1 MPAGAMIEVT
11 RNIRLDPAE
20 LRESFI
26 RASGPGGQ
34 NVNKV
39 SSAVELRFDARHSP
53 SLPEGV
59 RERLMK
65 LAGRRLTLA
74 GEIVITAQ
82 SHRSQEMNR
91 ADALE
96 KLLDLIRAATIVPKA
111 RRKTKP
117 TKSSQIKRVE
127 GKAKRGAVKKL
138 RARRPD
144 LD

>member
-1 MPAGAMIEVT
+1 MIEVT
-11 RNIRLDPAE
+11 SRIHLDE
-20 LRESFI
+20 REISESFI

-39 SSAVELRFDARHSP
+39 SSAVELRFDARNSP

-65 LAGRRLTLA
+65 LAGRKLTLS

-117 TKSSQIKRVE
+117 TKAA
-127 GKAKRGAVKKL
+127 KAKRMDSKTKRGDVKRL
-138 RARRPD
+138 RQGKPD
-144 LD
+144 Y

>member
-1 MPAGAMIEVT
+1 MIEIT
-11 RNIRLDPAE
+11 PRISLDE
-20 LRESFI
+20 SEIRESFI

-39 SSAVELRFDARHSP
+39 SSAVELRFDAKNSP
-53 SLPEGV
+53 NLPDGV

-65 LAGRRLTLA
+65 LAGRKLTLA

-82 SHRSQEMNR
+82 SHRSQELNR

-96 KLLDLIRAATIVPKA
+96 KLSDLIRRATIVPKT
-111 RRKTKP
+111 RRATKP
-117 TKSSQIKRVE
+117 TKSSKVKRMD
-127 GKAKRGAVKKL
+127 GKSKRGEVKRL
-138 RARRPD
+138 RTRRPE

>member
-1 MPAGAMIEVT
+1 MIEVT
-11 RNIRLDPAE
+11 SRIHLDE
-20 LRESFI
+20 REIKESFI

-39 SSAVELRFDARHSP
+39 SSAVELRFDARNSP

-65 LAGRRLTLA
+65 LAGRRLTLS

-96 KLLDLIRAATIVPKA
+96 KLVELIRAATVVPKA

-117 TKSSQIKRVE
+117 TKASKEKRMDS
-127 GKAKRGAVKKL
+127 KAKRGSVKKL
-138 RARRPD
+138 RQGR
-144 LD
+144 LDD

>member
-1 MPAGAMIEVT
+1 MIDVT
-11 RNIRLDPAE
+11 SRIRLDE
-20 LRESFI
+20 SEIRESFI

-39 SSAVELRFDARHSP
+39 SSAVELRFDAKHSP
-53 SLPEGV
+53 NLPEGV

-96 KLLDLIRAATIVPKA
+96 KLLDLIRQATIVPKA
-111 RRKTKP
+111 RRATKP
-117 TKSSQIKRVE
+117 TKASKIKRME
-127 GKAKRGAVKKL
+127 GKSKRGEVKKL
-138 RARRPD
+138 RSRRPD
-144 LD
+144 HD

>member
-1 MPAGAMIEVT
+1 MIEVT
-11 RNIRLDPAE
+11 PRIHLDE
-20 LRESFI
+20 SEIRESFV

-53 SLPEGV
+53 NLPEGV

-82 SHRSQEMNR
+82 SHRSQELNR

-96 KLLDLIRAATIVPKA
+96 KLIDLIRRATVVPKT
-111 RRKTKP
+111 RRPTRP
-117 TKSSQIKRVE
+117 TKSSQAKRME

-138 RARRPD
+138 RGRKPD
-144 LD
+144 ID

>member
-1 MPAGAMIEVT
+1 MIDVT
-11 RNIRLDPAE
+11 SRIKLDE
-20 LRESFI
+20 REIKESFI

-39 SSAVELRFDARHSP
+39 SSAVELRFDARNSP

-65 LAGRRLTLA
+65 LAGRRLTLG

-96 KLLDLIRAATIVPKA
+96 KLLELIRAATIVPKA

-117 TKSSQIKRVE
+117 TKSSQEKRMNS
-127 GKAKRGAVKKL
+127 KAKRGDVKRL
-138 RARRPD
+138 RTSRSD
-144 LD
+144 D

>member
-1 MPAGAMIEVT
+1 MIEVT
-11 RNIRLDPAE
+11 SRIHLDE
-20 LRESFI
+20 REIKESFI

-39 SSAVELRFDARHSP
+39 SSAVELRFDARNSP
-53 SLPEGV
+53 NLPEGV

-65 LAGRRLTLA
+65 LAGRRLTLG

-96 KLLDLIRAATIVPKA
+96 KLLELIRAATIVPKA

-117 TKSSQIKRVE
+117 TKASQQKRME
-127 GKAKRGAVKKL
+127 SKAKRGGVKRL
-138 RARRPD
+138 RQSRPD
-144 LD
+144 D

>member
-1 MPAGAMIEVT
+1 MIEVT
-11 RNIRLDPAE
+11 SRISLDE
-20 LRESFI
+20 REIKESFI

-39 SSAVELRFDARHSP
+39 SSAVELRFDAKNSP

-65 LAGRRLTLA
+65 LAGRRLTLG

-96 KLLDLIRAATIVPKA
+96 KLLDLIRAATVVPKA

-117 TKSSQIKRVE
+117 TKSSQEKRMNS
-127 GKAKRGAVKKL
+127 KAKRGDVKRL
-138 RARRPD
+138 RTSRSD
-144 LD
+144 D

>member
-1 MPAGAMIEVT
+1 MIEVT
-11 RNIRLDPAE
+11 SRIQLDPRE
-20 LRESFI
+20 IKESFI

-39 SSAVELRFDARHSP
+39 SSAVELRFDAKNSP

-65 LAGRRLTLA
+65 LAGRRLTLT

-82 SHRSQEMNR
+82 SHRSQELNR
-91 ADALE
+91 ADAVE
-96 KLLDLIRAATIVPKA
+96 KLVELIRQATHVPKV

-117 TKSSQIKRVE
+117 TRASKEKRMDSKS
-127 GKAKRGAVKKL
+127 KRGNVKKL
-138 RARRPD
+138 RQGKPD
-144 LD
+144 Y

>member
-1 MPAGAMIEVT
+1 MIEVT
-11 RNIRLDPAE
+11 GRISLDE
-20 LRESFI
+20 REIKESFI

-39 SSAVELRFDARHSP
+39 SSAVELRFDARNSP

-65 LAGRRLTLA
+65 LAGRRLTLG

-96 KLLDLIRAATIVPKA
+96 KLLELIRAATIVPKA

-117 TKSSQIKRVE
+117 TKSSQEKRMNS
-127 GKAKRGAVKKL
+127 KAKRGDVKRL
-138 RARRPD
+138 RTTRSD
-144 LD
+144 D

>member
-1 MPAGAMIEVT
+1 MIEVT
-11 RNIRLDPAE
+11 SRIRLDE
-20 LRESFI
+20 REISESFI

-39 SSAVELRFDARHSP
+39 SSAVELRFDAKNSP

-96 KLLDLIRAATIVPKA
+96 KLLELIRAATIVPKA

-117 TKSSQIKRVE
+117 TKSSQEKRMNS
-127 GKAKRGAVKKL
+127 KAKRGDVKRL
-138 RARRPD
+138 RTSRSD
-144 LD
+144 D

>member
-1 MPAGAMIEVT
+1 MIDVT
-11 RNIRLDPAE
+11 SRIRLDE
-20 LRESFI
+20 REIKESFI

-39 SSAVELRFDARHSP
+39 SSAVELRFDARNSP

-65 LAGRRLTLA
+65 LAGRRLTLG

-96 KLLDLIRAATIVPKA
+96 KLLELIRAATIVPKA

-117 TKSSQIKRVE
+117 TKSSQEKRMNS
-127 GKAKRGAVKKL
+127 KAKRGDVKRL
-138 RARRPD
+138 RTSRSD
-144 LD
+144 D

>member
-1 MPAGAMIEVT
+1 MIEVT
-11 RNIRLDPAE
+11 SRIHLDE
-20 LRESFI
+20 REISESFI

-39 SSAVELRFDARHSP
+39 SSAVELRFDARNSP

-65 LAGRRLTLA
+65 LAGRRLTLG

-96 KLLDLIRAATIVPKA
+96 KLLELIRAATIVPKA

-117 TKSSQIKRVE
+117 TKSSREKRMNS
-127 GKAKRGAVKKL
+127 KAKRGDVKRL
-138 RARRPD
+138 RTSKSD
-144 LD
+144 D

>member
-1 MPAGAMIEVT
+1 MIEVT
-11 RNIRLDPAE
+11 SRIHLDE
-20 LRESFI
+20 REISESFI

-39 SSAVELRFDARHSP
+39 SSAVELRFDAKNSP

-65 LAGRRLTLA
+65 LAGRRLTLG

-117 TKSSQIKRVE
+117 TKSSQEKRMNS
-127 GKAKRGAVKKL
+127 KAKRGDVKRL
-138 RARRPD
+138 RSTRPD
-144 LD
+144 D

>member
-1 MPAGAMIEVT
+1 MIEVT
-11 RNIRLDPAE
+11 SRIHLDE
-20 LRESFI
+20 REIKESFI

-39 SSAVELRFDARHSP
+39 SSAVELRFDARNSP

-65 LAGRRLTLA
+65 LAGRRLTLG

-96 KLLDLIRAATIVPKA
+96 KLLELIRAATIVPKA

-117 TKSSQIKRVE
+117 TKSSQLKRMDS
-127 GKAKRGAVKKL
+127 KAKRGDVKRL
-138 RARRPD
+138 RKSRPED
-144 LD
+144 

>member
-1 MPAGAMIEVT
+1 MIEITT
-11 RNIRLDPAE
+11 RISLDE
-20 LRESFI
+20 NEIHESFI

-39 SSAVELRFDARHSP
+39 SSAVELRFDARNSP
-53 SLPEGV
+53 NLPEGV

-65 LAGRRLTLA
+65 LAGRKLTLA

-82 SHRSQEMNR
+82 SHRSQELNR

-96 KLLDLIRAATIVPKA
+96 KLIDLIRRATIVPKT
-111 RRKTKP
+111 RRATKP
-117 TKSSQIKRVE
+117 TRASKVKRME
-127 GKAKRGAVKKL
+127 GKAKRGEVKRL
-138 RARRPD
+138 RNRRPD

>member
-1 MPAGAMIEVT
+1 MIEIT
-11 RNIRLDPAE
+11 SRIHLDPSE
-20 LRESFI
+20 IRESFI

-39 SSAVELRFDARHSP
+39 SSAVELRFDARNSP
-53 SLPEGV
+53 NLPEGV

-65 LAGRRLTLA
+65 LAGRRLTLQ

-96 KLLDLIRAATIVPKA
+96 KLKELIRAATVVPKA
-111 RRKTKP
+111 RRATKP
-117 TKSSQIKRVE
+117 TKASKLKRME
-127 GKAKRGAVKKL
+127 GKSKRGEVKKL
-138 RARRPD
+138 RNRRPD
-144 LD
+144 MD

>member
-1 MPAGAMIEVT
+1 MIEVT
-11 RNIRLDPAE
+11 GRISLDE
-20 LRESFI
+20 REIKESFI

-39 SSAVELRFDARHSP
+39 SSAVELRFDARNSP

-65 LAGRRLTLA
+65 LAGRRLTLG

-96 KLLDLIRAATIVPKA
+96 KLLELIRAATIVPKA

-117 TKSSQIKRVE
+117 TKSSQEKRMNS
-127 GKAKRGAVKKL
+127 KAKRGDVKRL
-138 RARRPD
+138 RTSRSD
-144 LD
+144 D

>member
-1 MPAGAMIEVT
+1 MIEIT
-11 RNIRLDPAE
+11 SRLRLDPRE
-20 LRESFI
+20 IKESFI

-39 SSAVELRFDARHSP
+39 SSAVELRFDAKHSP

-65 LAGRRLTLA
+65 LAGRRLTLG

-82 SHRSQEMNR
+82 SHRSQELNR

-96 KLLDLIRAATIVPKA
+96 KLVELIRAATVVPKA

-117 TKSSQIKRVE
+117 SRAAKEKRME
-127 GKAKRGAVKKL
+127 SKAKRGDIKRL
-138 RARRPD
+138 RQGKPD
-144 LD
+144 Y

>member
-1 MPAGAMIEVT
+1 MIEIT
-11 RNIRLDPAE
+11 PRIRLDE
-20 LRESFI
+20 SEIRESFI

-39 SSAVELRFDARHSP
+39 SSAVELRFDARNSP
-53 SLPEGV
+53 NLPEGV

-65 LAGRRLTLA
+65 LAGRRLTLS

-96 KLLDLIRAATIVPKA
+96 KLCDLIRQATIVPKA
-111 RRKTKP
+111 RRATKP
-117 TKSSQIKRVE
+117 TKASKIKRME
-127 GKAKRGAVKKL
+127 GKAKRGEVKKL

-144 LD
+144 HD

>member
-1 MPAGAMIEVT
+1 MIEIT
-11 RNIRLDPAE
+11 PRISLDE
-20 LRESFI
+20 SEIRESFI

-39 SSAVELRFDARHSP
+39 SSAVELRFDAKNSP
-53 SLPEGV
+53 NLPDGV

-65 LAGRRLTLA
+65 LAGRKLTLA

-82 SHRSQEMNR
+82 SHRSQELNR

-96 KLLDLIRAATIVPKA
+96 KLSDLIRRATIVPKA
-111 RRKTKP
+111 RRATKP
-117 TKSSQIKRVE
+117 TKSSKVKRMD
-127 GKAKRGAVKKL
+127 GKAKRGEVKRL
-138 RARRPD
+138 RTRRPD